1 MKSIFNNSDIK
12 SISYNSTAIING
24 FINTNEIGQTLKF
37 GNGDPTMPAI
47 VSALLSLSVTNN
59 MDHHSSSEVTDEDP
73 FSLNYQGFRG
83 NMNGYSVIFTW
94 INIDNTEDINK
105 INNNFLCFGVDM
117 TPDEWKNAFIF
128 SRDKDKYDIYRKY
141 FGTKACSWD
150 IFNPIEPHYEVARY
164 MIYSIISEIRS
175 MFMKYKT
182 LECIYMNDPSS
193 PSNMIIKAERKL
205 RTFAKYNKNTI
216 EISIEAI

>member
-1 MKSIFNNSDIK
+1 MKPIFNNSDIK

-59 MDHHSSSEVTDEDP
+59 MNHSLSEDTEEDP

-105 INNNFLCFGVDM
+105 INDSFFRFGIDM
-117 TPDEWKNAFIF
+117 TPDEWKNVLW
-128 SRDKDKYDIYRKY
+128 Y
-141 FGTKACSWD
+141 
-150 IFNPIEPHYEVARY
+150 
-164 MIYSIISEIRS
+164 
-175 MFMKYKT
+175 
-182 LECIYMNDPSS
+182 
-193 PSNMIIKAERKL
+193 
-205 RTFAKYNKNTI
+205 
-216 EISIEAI
+216 